1 MGVSN
6 SESPRMEST
15 EISIASEDKNIQP
28 RPLNKPFLTTLM
40 VDLKINTQREVDR
53 ETYSLETNQ
62 EK

>member
-1 MGVSN
+1 
-6 SESPRMEST
+6 MEST